1 LTGRGATKTLW
12 GEFSLTARFPTGPSK
27 TVPESAPA
35 TKLESN
41 ALGLLST
48 SALTAA
54 YMGPA
59 LSIYCLFGPMAE
71 KVGSGVGFV
80 MFLGLLMTLPSAI
93 SFGMLAR
100 EMPSAGGVYAWAR
113 AALGESIGLWI
124 GLTAA
129 SYYIVCVIFP
139 PIVFGQYFNDLL
151 QQCGLPANVWTW
163 LIGVIAL
170 LLVTGSVT
178 YRGIV
183 VSSELALTMLLIESA
198 VVVAL
203 AGTFIGLAAAHGTFT
218 WAPLTFSG
226 CKGGWSSV
234 FLVLPMVMLSMACDG
249 ATPAAEE
256 TRNARRTIPLAV
268 VLTCTIVGL
277 WYVVGY
283 SAFALAVPPAD
294 AGILTSQAYA
304 SAVTPLAGQAWGSL
318 KVLVAITAMTAATG
332 AAIPGAI
339 AASRVLFA
347 MSRDGKLPG
356 RFSRLHPRFRSP
368 WNALHI
374 VYGATLLAVL
384 PALIYGP
391 NRGID
396 FWAGISG
403 WYIAIVYVSVNVASI
418 VFLWRFHRARFHVV
432 WNLLVPL
439 IGIAAQVLIIWQSII
454 VELWNSGTLG
464 HCAQGLIVLVSVI
477 TAVYVGVH
485 RMRRG
490 SEPSPAEPAYSVDA
504 QA

>member
-1 LTGRGATKTLW
+1 M
-12 GEFSLTARFPTGPSK
+12 S
-27 TVPESAPA
+27 ESAPA
-35 TKLESN
+35 DKLETN

-48 SALTAA
+48 AALTAA

-59 LSIYCLFGPMAE
+59 MSIYALFGPMSE

-93 SFGMLAR
+93 SFGMLAK

-124 GLTAA
+124 GLTTAA
-129 SYYIVCVIFP
+129 YYIVCVIFP
-139 PIVFGQYFNDLL
+139 PIVFGQYFNELL
-151 QQCGLPANVWTW
+151 QQCGMHTNVWTW
-163 LIGVIAL
+163 LIGVSVL

-183 VSSELALTMLLIESA
+183 VSSELAFTMLLIECA

-203 AGTFIGLAAAHGTFT
+203 AGTFIGLAVAHGTFT
-218 WAPLTFSG
+218 WAPFTFSG

-234 FLVLPMVMLSMACDG
+234 FLVLPMAMLSMACDG

-256 TRNARRTIPLAV
+256 TRNARRTIPIAV

-283 SAFALAVPPAD
+283 SAFALADPAAD
-294 AGILTSQAYA
+294 AAALTSQTYA
-304 SAVTPLAGQAWGSL
+304 SVVTPLAGQAWGSL
-318 KVLVAITAMTAATG
+318 KILVTITAMTAATG

-356 RFSRLHPRFRSP
+356 RFSKLHPRFLSP
-368 WNALHI
+368 WNALHV
-374 VYGATLLAVL
+374 VYGAALLGR
-384 PALIYGP
+384 PAAGTRL
-391 NRGID
+391 
-396 FWAGISG
+396 WAQ
-403 WYIAIVYVSVNVASI
+403 
-418 VFLWRFHRARFHVV
+418 
-432 WNLLVPL
+432 P
-439 IGIAAQVLIIWQSII
+439 
-454 VELWNSGTLG
+454 G
-464 HCAQGLIVLVSVI
+464 H
-477 TAVYVGVH
+477 
-485 RMRRG
+485 
-490 SEPSPAEPAYSVDA
+490 
-504 QA
+504 